1 MALETG
7 KELDWYGSEYLRLI
21 TNSGTL
27 ATQLDLPSSNNLIWI
42 HYKVLKA
49 FKVATGIVEK
59 TVEMQNF
66 TLSLIKILVS
76 FGYLAML

>member
-27 ATQLDLPSSNNLIWI
+27 ATQLDLPSSNNLILI

-66 TLSLIKILVS
+66 TLC
-76 FGYLAML
+76 F

>member
-1 MALETG
+1 MALKTG
-7 KELDWYGSEYLRLI
+7 KELDWYGFEYLRLI

-27 ATQLDLPSSNNLIWI
+27 ATQLDLPSSNNLILI